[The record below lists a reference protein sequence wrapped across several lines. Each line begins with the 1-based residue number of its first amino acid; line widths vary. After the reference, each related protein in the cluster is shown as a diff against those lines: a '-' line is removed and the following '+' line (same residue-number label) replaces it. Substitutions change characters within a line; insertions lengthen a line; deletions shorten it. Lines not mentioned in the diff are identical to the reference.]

1 MWDDLCPSSIQ
12 RLRLLWQRGQ
22 WEVKVIPQQP
32 GNSGCCVR
40 ILRYL
45 GWHKSGGCS
54 TSPDL
59 PFPLSDLISLR
70 VKRMW
75 DLFSLLFF
83 EVNFSVPLALAER
96 HRFERAAHPDLCR
109 CHIFLPAGICKQ
121 GFFPCLL
128 LVRAWLSSLVTPL
141 ISAKSLCDRGDG
153 TLQEW
158 SHVCLASFLRSRAA

>member
-83 EVNFSVPLALAER
+83 EVNFSVPLALAEWQIR
-96 HRFERAAHPDLCR
+96 KNCTSRPVSVSHLPPCWDLQTGIFSLPPTCASLAVITGYTPD
-109 CHIFLPAGICKQ
+109 FSK
-121 GFFPCLL
+121 
-128 LVRAWLSSLVTPL
+128 VTL
-141 ISAKSLCDRGDG
+141 
-153 TLQEW
+153 
-158 SHVCLASFLRSRAA
+158 